1 MKQKTI
7 NIILCKKFDAWL
19 NSIEDKTVKNL
30 AKNNTTITGGCI
42 ASMLL
47 GEKIN
52 DFDLYFKDFA
62 TTKAVTEY
70 YVEKFKKNPP
80 NKFKGSGDAV
90 KIYVEASTE
99 AQRVKIIIKSQG
111 IASEAGTEAY
121 EYFESDEENPNAAS
135 FVAEV
140 MSSEKPKTEEG
151 EPYRPVFLSSNA
163 ITLSD
168 RIQIICRFF
177 GDPEKIHENYD
188 YVHCTNYWS
197 SWDRKLHLN
206 EKALASLLTKELKYV
221 GSKYPLCS
229 VIRSRKFINR
239 GWTINAGQYLKMLMQ
254 LNSMNLSDVNI
265 LEDQLTGVDVA
276 YFTEV
281 IHKLREKDSEVV
293 DAAYLMEIINR
304 MF

>member
-1 MKQKTI
+1 MKQKTV
-7 NIILCKKFDAWL
+7 NIVLCKKFDAWL
-19 NSIEDKTVKNL
+19 NSIEDETVRDL
-30 AKNNTTITGGCI
+30 AKNKTIITGGCI

-47 GEKIN
+47 GERIN
-52 DFDLYFKDFA
+52 DFDLYFKDYE

-70 YVEKFKKNPP
+70 YVKKFKENPP
-80 NKFKGSGDAV
+80 SKFEDSDKVVEITVEGS
-90 KIYVEASTE
+90 VET
-99 AQRVKIIIKSQG
+99 QRVKIIVKSQG

-121 EYFESDEENPNAAS
+121 EYFESDEEKPDADS

-140 MSSEKPKTEEG
+140 MDFEKPKTEDA

-177 GDPEKIHENYD
+177 GNPEEIHENYD

-206 EKALASLLTKELKYV
+206 EKALASLLTRELKYV

-281 IHKLREKDSEVV
+281 IRKLREKDGDVV
-293 DAAYLMEIINR
+293 NATYLMGIIDR